1 MISDIWQ
8 KLAGQ
13 DKPIVLYGMGN
24 GADKILSVFERYG
37 IKASGIFASDGFVR
51 DKYFH
56 GMRLDSYG
64 GICEKFSDFT
74 VVVSFASH
82 LPEVIEN
89 VNRISHERELVIPEV
104 PVVADAELF
113 NIEFYEKN
121 KFEISKARELF
132 AFLIDRRGSGVTAR
146 QACTRLW
153 EEGDDARKMNY
164 FYQLVDDLRY
174 SLRNAGAE
182 SVLVKNGNN
191 YAVDV
196 EQLDCDY
203 LKYLRTGKP
212 EFCGEYMS
220 QYSWAEE
227 TCALLFRKGS
237 K

>member
-1 MISDIWQ
+1 MKKEKIFMDVTEVAEVLDVSESYAY
-8 KLAGQ
+8 KLIR
-13 DKPIVLYGMGN
+13 KMNVELKEN
-24 GADKILSVFERYG
+24 GFIT
-37 IKASGIFASDGFVR
+37 I
-51 DKYFH
+51 
-56 GMRLDSYG
+56 G
-64 GICEKFSDFT
+64 G
-74 VVVSFASH
+74 
-82 LPEVIEN
+82 
-89 VNRISHERELVIPEV
+89 
-104 PVVADAELF
+104 
-113 NIEFYEKN
+113 
-121 KFEISKARELF
+121 
-132 AFLIDRRGSGVTAR
+132 
-146 QACTRLW
+146 
-153 EEGDDARKMNY
+153 KMNY